1 MRITPKIGTF
11 LEKLLKLTVAE
22 YIKKLLSVEEYSFSI
37 DELRAYVNKSEV
49 PIKRELDRLIEKG
62 EIISLRKGFYLI
74 ITPRY
79 SSAQK
84 LPIQLYCEKLFKH
97 LDRNYY
103 IAFFSAAKF
112 HGASHQQ
119 VHRDYIITEKPK
131 FNDISKGA
139 IDIRFF
145 TTSNWADKN
154 IQTKKSDA
162 GPYKVSSPALTIVD
176 LIHYQ
181 TKLGGINRML
191 AVIEELSEELNE
203 SDLGELLSW
212 YPNKST
218 LQRFGFLLEE
228 LGIKEDLQDLIFM
241 SLKSTNFFP
250 VLLSPKSNE
259 KPGAVNNRWKVAINI
274 KLESDL

>member
-1 MRITPKIGTF
+1 M
-11 LEKLLKLTVAE
+11 TVAN
-22 YIKKLLSVEEYSFSI
+22 YIKQLLSYEEYSFSL
-37 DELRAYVNKSEV
+37 DELIANIHKSETS
-49 PIKRELDRLIEKG
+49 IKSELSRLIAKK
-62 EIISLRKGFYLI
+62 EIVNLRKGFYLI

-84 LPIQLYCEKLFKH
+84 LPIQLYCEKLFKY

-103 IAFFSAAKF
+103 VALFSAAKF

-119 VHRDYIITEKPK
+119 VHKDYIITEKPK
-131 FNDISKGA
+131 FNDISKST

-145 TTSNWADKN
+145 TTSNWSDKN
-154 IQTKKSDA
+154 IQIKKSDA

-191 AVIEELSEELNE
+191 AVIEELSEELSE
-203 SDLGELLSW
+203 FDLVELLSW

-228 LGIKEDLQDLIFM
+228 LGTKEDFQELIFM

-250 VLLSPKSNE
+250 VLLGPKSNE

>member
-1 MRITPKIGTF
+1 M
-11 LEKLLKLTVAE
+11 TVSN
-22 YIKKLLSVEEYSFSI
+22 YIKQLLSYEEYSFSL
-37 DELRAYVNKSEV
+37 DELIANIHKSETSIKSEV
-49 PIKRELDRLIEKG
+49 SRLIAKK
-62 EIISLRKGFYLI
+62 EIVNLRKGFYLI

-84 LPIQLYCEKLFKH
+84 LPIQLYCEKLFKY

-103 IAFFSAAKF
+103 VALFSAAKF
-112 HGASHQQ
+112 HGASYQQ

-131 FNDISKGA
+131 LNDISKNT

-145 TTSNWADKN
+145 TSSNWTDKN
-154 IQTKKSDA
+154 IQIKKSDA
-162 GPYKVSSPALTIVD
+162 GSYKVSSPALTIAD

-191 AVIEELSEELNE
+191 AVIEELSEELSE
-203 SDLGELLSW
+203 SDLTELLSC

-228 LGIKEDLQDLIFM
+228 LGINEDFQELIFM
-241 SLKSTNFFP
+241 NLKTINFFP

>member
-1 MRITPKIGTF
+1 M
-11 LEKLLKLTVAE
+11 TVAN
-22 YIKKLLSVEEYSFSI
+22 YIKQLLSYEEYSFSL
-37 DELRAYVNKSEV
+37 DELIENIHKSETS
-49 PIKRELDRLIEKG
+49 IKSELSRLIAKK
-62 EIISLRKGFYLI
+62 EIVNLRKGFYLI

-84 LPIQLYCEKLFKH
+84 LPIQLYCEKLFKY

-103 IAFFSAAKF
+103 VALFSAAKF

-119 VHRDYIITEKPK
+119 VQKEYIITEKPK
-131 FNDISKGA
+131 FNDISKA
-139 IDIRFF
+139 TIDIRFF
-145 TTSNWADKN
+145 TTSNWTEKN
-154 IQTKKSDA
+154 IQIKKSDA
-162 GPYKVSSPALTIVD
+162 GIYKISSPALTIVD

-191 AVIEELSEELNE
+191 AVIEELSEELKE
-203 SDLGELLSW
+203 LDLVELLNW

-228 LGIKEDLQDLIFM
+228 LGINEEFQEILFM
-241 SLKSTNFFP
+241 NLKTTNFFP